1 MVSFTG
7 GRKSRRRWP
16 PDHAAVILPAG
27 TESSGPSWLPSTDT
41 NKESACQRMFF
52 GIPFC
57 LLQTLINLSESHI
70 PGLLL
75 SFYEVTRSFDYSNFD
90 FRNTSERSIV
100 VKIHE
105 SVLRRHFHDAKQ

>member
-1 MVSFTG
+1 
-7 GRKSRRRWP
+7 
-16 PDHAAVILPAG
+16 
-27 TESSGPSWLPSTDT
+27 
-41 NKESACQRMFF
+41 MFF
-52 GIPFC
+52 GIPFF

-90 FRNTSERSIV
+90 FRNTLATSEHSIV

-105 SVLRRHFHDAKQ
+105 SAFDAISTMQSNGCFLSITC